1 MDQCAPDFEWIMRM
15 DADEYLEPEL
25 QKELATLLKN
35 VPGDVDGIYL
45 KRKVFFYGK
54 WIRHGGF
61 YPHILLRI
69 WRNGKGCMEQR
80 WMDEHIVL
88 LPGSKTI
95 TAKHDMVDDNLKGI
109 TFWINK
115 HNSYASREAVDLL
128 NNKYPLYPRD
138 DEIEK
143 FDDPQAKR
151 KRMVKDRV
159 YSRLPIFMRA
169 SLYFFYRYFLRLGF
183 LDGALGF
190 VWHFMQGF
198 WYRLLVDVKVME
210 IERRSQGDV
219 EKMKKILREEHGI
232 AL

>member
-1 MDQCAPDFEWIMRM
+1 
-15 DADEYLEPEL
+15 
-25 QKELATLLKN
+25 
-35 VPGDVDGIYL
+35 
-45 KRKVFFYGK
+45 
-54 WIRHGGF
+54 
-61 YPHILLRI
+61 
-69 WRNGKGCMEQR
+69 
-80 WMDEHIVL
+80 MDEHIVL